1 MCGIAVVNRVE
12 IERYAAQHLAGN
24 DRIVAEY
31 VCGWENLHCLKE
43 EICTAR
49 AFSDGLL
56 HDEYLP
62 EGQDEEEMY
71 IPQAC
76 LFACDVAVGFGIE
89 LLETLVKVVVIK
101 QVEYLTTVEF
111 DRVDEIFRIVQ
122 TWQCGRRVVL
132 VRI

>member
-12 IERYAAQHLAGN
+12 IERYAAQHLAGD

-31 VCGWENLHCLKE
+31 VCGWEDLHGLEE

-49 AFSDGLL
+49 AFSDGLF
-56 HDEYLP
+56 HDEYFP

-76 LFACDVAVGFGIE
+76 LFACDVAIGLGVE
-89 LLETLVKVVVIK
+89 LLETNLEVVVIE

-122 TWQCGRRVVL
+122 TWQCRRRVVL